1 MSEKTILRVLRDFRL
16 TETESEVYIF
26 LVKSGIQKARDISS
40 SLKMHKAQVYRIL
53 KDLEKRGMVEQT
65 LESPSRFTAISF
77 EKLLDVIIRGKR
89 EEANSLEDMKDD
101 LMVYLRSIVVDEPST
116 LTEKVMVLEGRSNV
130 YSRILELLEET
141 EKEFL
146 LLTTELGV
154 IRGDLAGLFEA
165 AITKA
170 TEKQNVYGRILTPV
184 TNNNFKIIQQIVDKA
199 SINNINFEWR
209 HVNLVSKLFP
219 RFIIKDE
226 EEVLSFISPK
236 EDLSIDNKED
246 TGLWTNSKAFVYAQK
261 AFFDELWNS
270 AIDVDERVREIEE
283 ID

>member
-261 AFFDELWNS
+261 AFFEELWRGGMN
-270 AIDVDERVREIEE
+270 VDERIREIEK
-283 ID
+283 

>member
-1 MSEKTILRVLRDFRL
+1 LSEKTILRVLRDFRL

-130 YSRILELLEET
+130 YSKILELLEET

-199 SINNINFEWR
+199 SMNKVNVEWR

-261 AFFDELWNS
+261 AFFEELWRSGMN
-270 AIDVDERVREIEE
+270 VDERIREIEK
-283 ID
+283 